1 MKTKRKIPISLAAAL
16 VLLCLVLVSAHF
28 TTGMYARYASNSE
41 RSAGASAAKLQV
53 LVEEA
58 GNSSGASTSSSVSL
72 TAGEAAQYTIKIRNP
87 GQTAVKYTTQVVFEE
102 ESASL
107 FKQPDSLTGTLAPGE
122 NREETISLELKD
134 PEAGNGLD
142 FDNDVLANENG
153 EIPFEVL
160 VTFVQID

>member
-1 MKTKRKIPISLAAAL
+1 M
-16 VLLCLVLVSAHF
+16 
-28 TTGMYARYASNSE
+28 
-41 RSAGASAAKLQV
+41 
-53 LVEEA
+53 
-58 GNSSGASTSSSVSL
+58 
-72 TAGEAAQYTIKIRNP
+72 
-87 GQTAVKYTTQVVFEE
+87 VFEE

-107 FKQPDSLTGTLAPGE
+107 FKQPVSLTGTLAPGE

-142 FDNDVLANENG
+142 FDNSVLANENG

>member
-28 TTGMYARYASNSE
+28 TTGMYARYASNSGS
-41 RSAGASAAKLQV
+41 SAGASAAKLQV

-58 GNSSGASTSSSVSL
+58 GNTSGASEVSL
-72 TAGEAAQYTIKIRNP
+72 TAGEIAQYTIKIRNP
-87 GQTAVKYTTQVVFEE
+87 GQTAVKYSTQVVFEE

-142 FDNDVLANENG
+142 FENDVLANENG